1 MKRYVF
7 LLASLAVTAACNGN
21 VTGLEPP
28 SDPATETFAAS
39 LGVDIAQMTRLPNGV
54 YYQDIAVGTG
64 PEVTDTAL
72 SVNVTYA
79 AYLKDGKLVD
89 SGTNTSFVLSG
100 VIPGVRSGLLGMK
113 EGGRRKVV
121 IPSAQGYG
129 GRSQRD
135 NSGKIIV
142 PRQSTLVFDLE
153 VVKVVN
159 PTPTTTTFKLP
170 S

>member
-1 MKRYVF
+1 MKQYV
-7 LLASLAVTAACNGN
+7 LVLASLAVAASCNGKI
-21 VTGLEPP
+21 TGLEPP
-28 SDPATETFAAS
+28 SDPATETFAAT
-39 LGVDIAQMTRLPNGV
+39 LGVDLAQMTRLPNGV
-54 YYQDIAVGTG
+54 YYKDLAAGTG
-64 PEVTDTAL
+64 LEVTDSAV

-100 VIPGVRSGLLGMK
+100 VIPGVRSGLIGMK
-113 EGGRRKVV
+113 EGGKRKVV
-121 IPSAQGYG
+121 IPSALGYG

-135 NSGKIIV
+135 NDGKILV

-159 PTPTTTTFKLP
+159 PTPAATTLIQP